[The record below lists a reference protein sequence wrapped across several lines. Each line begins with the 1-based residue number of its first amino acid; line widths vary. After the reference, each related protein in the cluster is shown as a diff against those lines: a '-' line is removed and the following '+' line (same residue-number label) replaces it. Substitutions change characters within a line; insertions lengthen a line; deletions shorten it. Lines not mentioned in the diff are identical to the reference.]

1 MKTKLKI
8 VNENGMYVGYALK
21 NDEVV
26 FKTNPCKDTISCSR
40 ALSNYTGNQTNHT
53 SPLPS
58 LPKRNRIT
66 QSSSP
71 KPNTSFKHVAPL
83 SAPSSKQAPR
93 PASPAPAPAPA
104 PRRCCGRG

>member
-1 MKTKLKI
+1 MKNKLKI

-40 ALSNYTGNQTNHT
+40 ALSQYAGNQTT
-53 SPLPS
+53 SANPLPT
-58 LPKRNRIT
+58 PKGNRIT
-66 QSSSP
+66 QITSSTPTASLQR
-71 KPNTSFKHVAPL
+71 TAPVQ
-83 SAPSSKQAPR
+83 SQK
-93 PASPAPAPAPA
+93 PASPA